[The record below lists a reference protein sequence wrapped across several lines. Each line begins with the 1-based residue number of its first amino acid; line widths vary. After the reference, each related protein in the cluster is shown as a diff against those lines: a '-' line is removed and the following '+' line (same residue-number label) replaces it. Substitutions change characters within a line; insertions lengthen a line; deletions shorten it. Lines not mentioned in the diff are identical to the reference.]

1 MICRL
6 KLILGAI
13 MMAGA
18 SLSACSGESEG
29 DVVSQ
34 DPLAGRTAAQGDQ
47 FGKGFGKAFRADSNS
62 EPANVSNADVKP
74 VSLTAEPLD
83 VD

>member
-1 MICRL
+1 MIRRP

-18 SLSACSGESEG
+18 SLSACSGKTEA
-29 DVVSQ
+29 DVVAQ
-34 DPLAGRTAAQGDQ
+34 DPLAGRTATQGDQ
-47 FGKGFGKAFRADSNS
+47 FGKGFGKAFRADPNS
-62 EPANVSNADVKP
+62 EPAKVNDGDVKP